1 MLPSQRHESDGKS
14 ECTDAQH
21 QVLARCLREDARA
34 AIHCPFSLPR
44 SKHGRAAIYCSCAP
58 SRCEQRRTA
67 AERQSF
73 CSSKFANRRR
83 AQRCYLRKCIAPRSG
98 IVLEKTLRA
107 GISSVPWMN
116 VRDQA
121 WLHKNKVKRQ
131 QAITAHLTV
140 APDLFTKTQTPR
152 TGSVTKGD
160 TLNFVMPEA
169 PRLDALFPFVH
180 QHRGKGSPSYSIRSM

>member
-58 SRCEQRRTA
+58 SRCKQRRTA

-73 CSSKFANRRR
+73 CSSKFATGRR

-98 IVLEKTLRA
+98 IVLEKSITSWHIQCALDECARSGLVAQKQSKAAASQQCTFDSCTGFVYQDADSQNWKRHQGGHFKLRHA
-107 GISSVPWMN
+107 
-116 VRDQA
+116 
-121 WLHKNKVKRQ
+121 
-131 QAITAHLTV
+131 
-140 APDLFTKTQTPR
+140 
-152 TGSVTKGD
+152 
-160 TLNFVMPEA
+160 
-169 PRLDALFPFVH
+169 
-180 QHRGKGSPSYSIRSM
+180 